1 MVASKIIFIVIAVV
15 VTIMVGVVI
24 AASLGTQDDVP
35 ETTDPESIHAT
46 SKTSD
51 TVNGTSGTLA
61 EPQDSASQTT
71 VVDNGTSGTLT
82 EPQDSASQTTE
93 PPTRP
98 AQSEE
103 FEGGRHCGGQGHDKI

>member
-35 ETTDPESIHAT
+35 EATDPESIHAT

-61 EPQDSASQTT
+61 EPQDSVSQTT
-71 VVDNGTSGTLT
+71 VVGNRNVWHADRTAGQCLSNNGT
-82 EPQDSASQTTE
+82 PNTTS
-93 PPTRP
+93 TVRGI
-98 AQSEE
+98 
-103 FEGGRHCGGQGHDKI
+103 GGRSTLWWTRT